1 MSTWQDRRL
10 AHVLPQQKAE
20 RAAREAEQAREQ
32 EEWKAENARIRAE
45 CPAGLKAKLAK
56 LPPIPATHPVR
67 SRLPGLVIA
76 MTCE

>member
-10 AHVLPQQKAE
+10 AHVLAQQKAE
-20 RAAREAEQAREQ
+20 RAAREAEPAREQ
-32 EEWKAENARIRAE
+32 EERKAENARIRAE
-45 CPAGLKAKLAK
+45 YLVGLKAKLTK

-67 SRLPGLVIA
+67 SRLPGLVTA